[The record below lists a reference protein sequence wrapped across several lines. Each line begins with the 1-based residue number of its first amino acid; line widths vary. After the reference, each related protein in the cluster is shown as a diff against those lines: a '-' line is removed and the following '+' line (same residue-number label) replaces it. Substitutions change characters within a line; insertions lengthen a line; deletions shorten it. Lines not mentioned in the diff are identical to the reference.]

1 MTEQR
6 CECPSTN
13 HGHEP
18 NECHKAATSEDKRC
32 DECRE
37 AEAKEAMDDVR
48 RLAGA
53 GRIFFAYCKTCK
65 EGQVPLYEVPDA
77 EKDPFPPA
85 DSKTAACP
93 NCGAQHTYRPS
104 EMHLGEK

>member
-1 MTEQR
+1 MTER
-6 CECPSTN
+6 CECPSPN

-32 DECRE
+32 DDCRE

-53 GRIFFAYCKTCK
+53 GRIFCAYCKPSK
-65 EGQVPLYEVPDA
+65 EGEVPLYEVPDE
-77 EKDPFPPA
+77 EKDPFPPG

-93 NCGAQHTYRPS
+93 KCGAQHTYRPS

>member
-1 MTEQR
+1 M
-6 CECPSTN
+6 PDDKSKI
-13 HGHEP
+13 GEP
-18 NECHKAATSEDKRC
+18 DRS
-32 DECRE
+32 RE
-37 AEAKEAMDDVR
+37 AEVKETMDDVR

-65 EGQVPLYEVPDA
+65 EGEVPLYEVPDA

-93 NCGAQHTYRPS
+93 TCGAQHTYPPS
-104 EMHLGEK
+104 EMHLGEQSD

>member
-1 MTEQR
+1 M
-6 CECPSTN
+6 N
-13 HGHEP
+13 HGHKSK
-18 NECHKAATSEDKRC
+18 ECRKAATREDNRC
-32 DECRE
+32 DDCRE
-37 AEAKEAMDDVR
+37 AEAEEATDDVR

-65 EGQVPLYEVPDA
+65 EGEVPLYAVPDS
-77 EKDPFPPA
+77 EKDPFAPA

-104 EMHLGEK
+104 EMHLGEG